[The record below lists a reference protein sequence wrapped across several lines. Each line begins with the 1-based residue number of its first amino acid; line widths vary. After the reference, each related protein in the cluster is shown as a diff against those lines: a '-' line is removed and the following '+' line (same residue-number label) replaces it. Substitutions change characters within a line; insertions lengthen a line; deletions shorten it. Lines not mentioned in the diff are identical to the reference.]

1 MLKLKDKSI
10 EKWIYVHYCALRYTA
25 PPYFQRN
32 GKTVK
37 PKTGI
42 ATKPVLDCHPS
53 GTWPKAR
60 CAHLSIAENPEGP
73 GMNPLK

>member
-1 MLKLKDKSI
+1 MCTIVRSGIQQLPTS
-10 EKWIYVHYCALRYTA
+10 
-25 PPYFQRN
+25 N
-32 GKTVK
+32 GMVK

-60 CAHLSIAENPEGP
+60 CAHLSIAENPKGP